1 MDLVGQRV
9 LSTHD
14 SGSEENI
21 ISKDLITALGLK
33 IEDSPEQQKE
43 FRMAN
48 NKIVKALGGV
58 TIPCKF
64 AREQASEQ
72 QKELCCWFYVF
83 NTLITPLIMGM
94 KFLDSTE
101 TLTKNK
107 YRLQACAVP
116 AGPLQCASI
125 NNPKRRLRCYTLNG
139 GWAAH
144 SLEKPSP
151 DSLAMANAD
160 TGSEIDLMSLD
171 FCKRR
176 KFVLKKVPPEGSS
189 VQFADG
195 SLATLAGHV
204 FVYVTFHGTEVGQR
218 TQRDFYVLEG
228 LSCDLL
234 LGEDFL
240 EQTNAFETY
249 KDSFSIEDD
258 NDLAQVNTIVWFKT
272 HERFLTGP
280 GMNPIAAPE
289 PLSGKSAFSS
299 NR

>member
-1 MDLVGQRV
+1 
-9 LSTHD
+9 
-14 SGSEENI
+14 
-21 ISKDLITALGLK
+21 
-33 IEDSPEQQKE
+33 
-43 FRMAN
+43 
-48 NKIVKALGGV
+48 
-58 TIPCKF
+58 
-64 AREQASEQ
+64 
-72 QKELCCWFYVF
+72 
-83 NTLITPLIMGM
+83 MGM

-125 NNPKRRLRCYTLNG
+125 NNPKRRLRCYTLHG
-139 GWAAH
+139 AIP
-144 SLEKPSP
+144 SLEEPSA
-151 DSLAMANAD
+151 DSSALANAD
-160 TGSEIDLMSLD
+160 TGSEIDLMSLN

-176 KFVLKKVPPEGSS
+176 KFVLRKVLPEESS

-195 SLATLAGHV
+195 SLATLAGYV
-204 FVYVTFHGTEVGQR
+204 VVYVTFHGTEVGEKISR
-218 TQRDFYVLEG
+218 KIYVLED

-272 HERFLTGP
+272 HGKSLTGP
-280 GMNPIAAPE
+280 GMNPVAAPE
-289 PLSGKSAFSS
+289 PLSGKSACWS
-299 NR
+299 NH

>member
-1 MDLVGQRV
+1 MKLGGQTV

-72 QKELCCWFYVF
+72 QNELCCWFYVF
-83 NTLITPLIMGM
+83 KTLITPLIMGM

-116 AGPLQCASI
+116 AGPLQC
-125 NNPKRRLRCYTLNG
+125 
-139 GWAAH
+139 
-144 SLEKPSP
+144 
-151 DSLAMANAD
+151 
-160 TGSEIDLMSLD
+160 GSEIDLMSLD

-176 KFVLKKVPPEGSS
+176 KFVLRKISPGESS

-204 FVYVTFHGTEVGQR
+204 VVYVTFHGTEVGKRIQR
-218 TQRDFYVLEG
+218 SFYVLED

-258 NDLAQVNTIVWFKT
+258 NDLAQVNTIVWFKS

-280 GMNPIAAPE
+280 GMNPVAAPE
-289 PLSGKSAFSS
+289 PLSGKAALSS
-299 NR
+299 DR

>member
-1 MDLVGQRV
+1 MKLGGQTV

-72 QKELCCWFYVF
+72 QNELCCWFYVF
-83 NTLITPLIMGM
+83 KTLITPLIMGM

-116 AGPLQCASI
+116 AGPLQCASV

-139 GWAAH
+139 ATHNFEG
-144 SLEKPSP
+144 PSP
-151 DSLAMANAD
+151 DSLALANAD

-176 KFVLKKVPPEGSS
+176 KFVLRKISPGESS

-204 FVYVTFHGTEVGQR
+204 VVYVTFHGTEVGKRIQR
-218 TQRDFYVLEG
+218 SFYVLED

-258 NDLAQVNTIVWFKT
+258 NDLAQVNTIVWFKS

-280 GMNPIAAPE
+280 GMNPVAAPE
-289 PLSGKSAFSS
+289 PLSGKAALSS
-299 NR
+299 DR